1 MTLRYD
7 KRMTVLNYSSFFEG
21 KPPSMWRITDDFKW
35 NKTPAKAF
43 TPPAEK
49 KMGTR
54 WSFVKKVNKYPM
66 KSNAKDIS
74 PQGTENF

>member
-1 MTLRYD
+1 
-7 KRMTVLNYSSFFEG
+7 
-21 KPPSMWRITDDFKW
+21 MWRITDDFKW